1 MGLCRISEEID
12 SDIDM
17 SRRPEV
23 KKYME
28 ERYGEDQVCSVGT
41 YTTLQIKAALKD
53 FGKVLGVPA
62 SDIAIL
68 TNSLGMDAR
77 SLEDLM
83 KAGCQRR
90 DIGKFI
96 EKYPELVMIAG
107 LVNGQPKAKSI
118 HACAMMIYPKEKDMF
133 HWSPIRQQD
142 DMYISEWEGGE
153 LDSAGFLKEDI
164 LGILQLTKFSDI
176 LRLIKEHRGEEV
188 DIYNVPLNDRTVF
201 KYFQKGWNGD
211 VFHFGAKGLT
221 GYCKLLKPDNIDELI
236 NCIGLFRPG
245 VMESGFHN
253 KYVARKFGQEDVE
266 IRIGEED
273 VLKRTRGIMI
283 WQEQTM
289 QLFSKLGG
297 FDMVTADTCRRA
309 IGKKQLEKI
318 VPFKK
323 DFKENYE
330 KEYGVDEK
338 YAEET
343 WQEIEY
349 MASYQFNHCIRG
361 SERIKRITKN
371 PNFSPTI
378 EEMYLIKNNS
388 QYAKETGHKPLHQM
402 YKYTGYRNS
411 WSLNEEGRLTP
422 NKIVDIRYQGVRD
435 VYRVTVSSGKTI
447 DVTLNHKFKTQR
459 GELRLEDI
467 VVGDKIPVCI
477 GYEIED
483 TGYRFTDKGKLSR
496 FHTQNEEYREE
507 FVLNSEKGHSGF
519 VKKQETQQLKLRYYT
534 KNLKKDFC
542 EVCGKKDC
550 RLEVHHIDN
559 CHGNN
564 DISNL
569 QTVCSSCHKKLHYE
583 IGRAKQG
590 DKGLLVE
597 WQEITS
603 IEYAGKDNVYD
614 IEMADPYHTFTIDNG
629 IVTCNSHAAAYATTG
644 YTCQWLKVHYPL
656 EYWAVAFSYADDED
670 YPLYLHEI
678 NESGEIKMLP
688 PDINNSGM
696 TIVADKGDNGL
707 LWSLA
712 SIKQVGEKAQQ
723 QIMEDRE
730 KFGQYFSLSDFLE
743 RLVVKGSAVN
753 KSVVENLILSGA
765 FDSIENIAEPKDRL
779 KLIDQ
784 YRIDKGVKV
793 DRAKDIFHLNETKTS
808 YNWWY
813 LLRQK
818 RLCGFAFFDY
828 KELYE
833 NYFKEQLDNPY
844 FNYVEVEDI
853 DEEDCMNHEKVIVGG
868 YVYSKEIKSGKK
880 GEYCILV
887 LEQNY
892 RFITVMF
899 WSEEYESFE
908 RILGECDKQIL
919 FMNGVENW
927 DERNSMPV
935 IYATEATEVLVL
947 T

>member
-1 MGLCRISEEID
+1 MGLCRISEEVD

-83 KAGCQRR
+83 KAGCQRK
-90 DIGKFI
+90 DIGRFI

-176 LRLIKEHRGEEV
+176 LKLIKEHRGEEV

-253 KYVARKFGQEDVE
+253 KYVARKFGQEE
-266 IRIGEED
+266 AETRIGEED
-273 VLKRTRGIMI
+273 ILKKTQGIMI

-338 YAEET
+338 YAEEA
-343 WQEIEY
+343 WQEIEN
-349 MASYQFNHCIRG
+349 MASYQFNACLSG
-361 SERIKRITKN
+361 GERFYGYTK
-371 PNFSPTI
+371 TI
-378 EEMYLIKNNS
+378 EEMYK
-388 QYAKETGHKPLHQM
+388 AKETNM
-402 YKYTGYRNS
+402 RVFSFTGKGVITNRVK
-411 WSLNEEGRLTP
+411 E
-422 NKIVDIRYQGVRD
+422 IRYSGHRD
-435 VYRVTVSSGKTI
+435 TYKVKLENGTSIVAT
-447 DVTLNHKFKTQR
+447 DNHKFITLR
-459 GELRLEDI
+459 GELQLKDI
-467 VVGDKIPVCI
+467 VEGDSVPFITQFKGSKWKWCKIESIKPN
-477 GYEIED
+477 
-483 TGYRFTDKGKLSR
+483 GKLDVYDVEV
-496 FHTQNEEYREE
+496 FGPYHN
-507 FVLNSEKGHSGF
+507 FVTSEK
-519 VKKQETQQLKLRYYT
+519 
-534 KNLKKDFC
+534 
-542 EVCGKKDC
+542 
-550 RLEVHHIDN
+550 
-559 CHGNN
+559 
-564 DISNL
+564 
-569 QTVCSSCHKKLHYE
+569 
-583 IGRAKQG
+583 
-590 DKGLLVE
+590 
-597 WQEITS
+597 
-603 IEYAGKDNVYD
+603 
-614 IEMADPYHTFTIDNG
+614 

-765 FDSIENIAEPKDRL
+765 FDSIENITEPKDRL

-813 LLRQK
+813 LLKQK

-844 FNYVEVEDI
+844 FNYVAVEDI
-853 DEEDCMNHEKVIVGG
+853 DEEDCMNHEKVVVGG

-892 RFITVMF
+892 QFITVMF

-908 RILGECDKQIL
+908 HILGECDKQIL
-919 FMNGVENW
+919 FMNGVGNW
-927 DERNSMPV
+927 DERNSMPI

>member
-1 MGLCRISEEID
+1 MGLCRISEEVD

-83 KAGCQRR
+83 KAGCQRK
-90 DIGKFI
+90 DIGRFI

-176 LRLIKEHRGEEV
+176 LKLIKEHRGEEV

-253 KYVARKFGQEDVE
+253 KYVARKFGQEE
-266 IRIGEED
+266 TETRIGEED
-273 VLKRTRGIMI
+273 ILKKTQGIMI

-338 YAEET
+338 YAEEA
-343 WQEIEY
+343 WQEIEN
-349 MASYQFNHCIRG
+349 MASYQFN
-361 SERIKRITKN
+361 K
-371 PNFSPTI
+371 
-378 EEMYLIKNNS
+378 
-388 QYAKETGHKPLHQM
+388 
-402 YKYTGYRNS
+402 
-411 WSLNEEGRLTP
+411 
-422 NKIVDIRYQGVRD
+422 
-435 VYRVTVSSGKTI
+435 
-447 DVTLNHKFKTQR
+447 
-459 GELRLEDI
+459 
-467 VVGDKIPVCI
+467 
-477 GYEIED
+477 
-483 TGYRFTDKGKLSR
+483 
-496 FHTQNEEYREE
+496 
-507 FVLNSEKGHSGF
+507 
-519 VKKQETQQLKLRYYT
+519 
-534 KNLKKDFC
+534 
-542 EVCGKKDC
+542 
-550 RLEVHHIDN
+550 
-559 CHGNN
+559 
-564 DISNL
+564 
-569 QTVCSSCHKKLHYE
+569 
-583 IGRAKQG
+583 
-590 DKGLLVE
+590 
-597 WQEITS
+597 
-603 IEYAGKDNVYD
+603 
-614 IEMADPYHTFTIDNG
+614 
-629 IVTCNSHAAAYATTG
+629 SHAAAYATTG

-765 FDSIENIAEPKDRL
+765 FDSIENITEPKDRL

-813 LLRQK
+813 LLKQK

-844 FNYVEVEDI
+844 FNYIAVEDI
-853 DEEDCMNHEKVIVGG
+853 DEEDCMNHEKVVVGG

-892 RFITVMF
+892 QFITVMF

-908 RILGECDKQIL
+908 HILGECDKQIL
-919 FMNGVENW
+919 FMNGVGNW
-927 DERNSMPV
+927 DERNSMPI

>member
-1 MGLCRISEEID
+1 
-12 SDIDM
+12 M

-23 KKYME
+23 KQYME
-28 ERYGEDQVCSVGT
+28 ERYGKDQVCSVGT

-53 FGKVLGVPA
+53 LGKVMKVPA

-68 TNSLGMDAR
+68 TNGLGMDAR
-77 SLEDLM
+77 NLEDLF
-83 KAGCQRR
+83 KAGCQRK

-96 EKYPELVMIAG
+96 EKYPELVIVAG

-118 HACAMMIYPKEKDMF
+118 HACAMMIYPRERDMF
-133 HWSPIRQQD
+133 HWTPIRKQD

-176 LRLIKEHRGEEV
+176 LKLVEKNHGDKI
-188 DIYNVPLNDRTVF
+188 DIYHVPLDDKTVF

-253 KYVARKFGQEDVE
+253 KYVARKFGEEE
-266 IRIGEED
+266 IDTRKGEGE
-273 VLKRTRGIMI
+273 VLKTTLGIMI

-318 VPFKK
+318 IPFKAK
-323 DFKENYE
+323 FIEHYKE
-330 KEYGVDEK
+330 EYDVDEE
-338 YAEET
+338 YAEEV
-343 WQEIEY
+343 WQEIEN
-349 MASYQFNHCIRG
+349 MASYQFNACIRG
-361 SERIKRITKN
+361 SERIKRITKH
-371 PNFSPTI
+371 PIFSPTV
-378 EEMYLIKNNS
+378 EEMYLIKNDS
-388 QYAKETGHKPLHQM
+388 QYAKETGHKSLHQM
-402 YKYTGYRNS
+402 YKDTGYRNS
-411 WSLNEEGRLTP
+411 WSLDERGRLIP
-422 NKIVDIRYQGVRD
+422 NEIVDIRYQGVRD

-467 VVGDKIPVCI
+467 VVGDKIPVCA

-483 TGYRFTDKGKLSR
+483 TNYYFTDRGKLSC
-496 FHTQNEEYREE
+496 FHTQSEKYRES
-507 FVLNSEKGHSGF
+507 FILNSKKGHSGS
-519 VKKQETQQLKLRYYT
+519 VKKQETQCSKLRYYT

-564 DISNL
+564 DLSNL

-583 IGRAKQG
+583 MGRAKQG

-597 WQEITS
+597 WQDITS
-603 IEYAGKDNVYD
+603 IEYVGKDKVYD
-614 IEMADPYHTFTIDNG
+614 VEMADPYHTFTIDNG

-644 YTCQWLKVHYPL
+644 YVCQWLKVHYPL
-656 EYWAVAFSYADDED
+656 EYWAVAFSYASDDD
-670 YPLYLHEI
+670 FPLYLHEI
-678 NESGEIKMLP
+678 NESGDIKVLP
-688 PDINNSGM
+688 PDINESNIKIEMDGEN
-696 TIVADKGDNGL
+696 KGL

-723 QIMEDRE
+723 QIIEDRE
-730 KFGQYFSLSDFLE
+730 KYGQYFSLEEFLE

-753 KSVVENLILSGA
+753 KSVVENLITVGA
-765 FDSIENIAEPKDRL
+765 FDSLENIEHPS
-779 KLIDQ
+779 Q
-784 YRIDKGVKV
+784 RIDLIEKYRVSKGIKV
-793 DRAKDIFHLNETKTS
+793 DRSKDIFTLNENKTK
-808 YNWWY
+808 YDWWF

-828 KELYE
+828 KQLY
-833 NYFKEQLDNPY
+833 NDYFKEQLDNRY
-844 FNYVEVEDI
+844 HVYRDVQDI
-853 DEEDCMNHEKVIVGG
+853 DERAGIRRDKIVVGG
-868 YVYSKEIKSGKK
+868 YVYSKEVKSGK
-880 GEYCILV
+880 GGAYAIIV

-892 RFITVMF
+892 QFITVMF
-899 WSEEYESFE
+899 WSEQYSAYEALLS
-908 RILGECDKQIL
+908 ECDKNIM
-919 FMNGVENW
+919 FVNGTCMW
-927 DERNSMPV
+927 DERNSQTV
-935 IYATEATEVLVL
+935 LYTTDATDVLLL

>member
-1 MGLCRISEEID
+1 MLRKISGKFSKVGLCRISEEVD

-28 ERYGEDQVCSVGT
+28 ERYGKDQVCSVGT

-53 FGKVLGVPA
+53 LGKVMKVPA

-68 TNSLGMDAR
+68 TNGLGMDAR
-77 SLEDLM
+77 NLEDLF

-96 EKYPELVMIAG
+96 EKYPELVIVAG

-118 HACAMMIYPKEKDMF
+118 HACAMMIYPREKDMF
-133 HWSPIRQQD
+133 HWAPIRKQD

-176 LRLIKEHRGEEV
+176 LKLVEKNHGDKI
-188 DIYNVPLNDRTVF
+188 DIYHVPLDDKTVF
-201 KYFQKGWNGD
+201 KYFQRGWNGD

-221 GYCKLLKPDNIDELI
+221 GYCKLLKPDNINELI

-266 IRIGEED
+266 IRVGEED

-343 WQEIEY
+343 WQEIEN
-349 MASYQFNHCIRG
+349 MASYSFN
-361 SERIKRITKN
+361 K
-371 PNFSPTI
+371 
-378 EEMYLIKNNS
+378 
-388 QYAKETGHKPLHQM
+388 
-402 YKYTGYRNS
+402 
-411 WSLNEEGRLTP
+411 
-422 NKIVDIRYQGVRD
+422 
-435 VYRVTVSSGKTI
+435 
-447 DVTLNHKFKTQR
+447 
-459 GELRLEDI
+459 
-467 VVGDKIPVCI
+467 
-477 GYEIED
+477 
-483 TGYRFTDKGKLSR
+483 
-496 FHTQNEEYREE
+496 
-507 FVLNSEKGHSGF
+507 
-519 VKKQETQQLKLRYYT
+519 
-534 KNLKKDFC
+534 
-542 EVCGKKDC
+542 
-550 RLEVHHIDN
+550 
-559 CHGNN
+559 
-564 DISNL
+564 
-569 QTVCSSCHKKLHYE
+569 
-583 IGRAKQG
+583 
-590 DKGLLVE
+590 
-597 WQEITS
+597 
-603 IEYAGKDNVYD
+603 
-614 IEMADPYHTFTIDNG
+614 
-629 IVTCNSHAAAYATTG
+629 SHAAAYATTG
-644 YTCQWLKVHYPL
+644 YVCQWLKVHYPL
-656 EYWAVAFSYADDED
+656 EYWAVAFSYASDDD

-678 NESGEIKMLP
+678 NESGNIKILS
-688 PDINNSGM
+688 PDINESNIKIEM
-696 TIVADKGDNGL
+696 DAENKGL

-723 QIMEDRE
+723 QIIEDRE
-730 KFGQYFSLSDFLE
+730 KYGQYFSFEEFLE

-753 KSVVENLILSGA
+753 KSVVENLITVGA
-765 FDSIENIAEPKDRL
+765 FDSLENIEYPSQRIN
-779 KLIDQ
+779 LIEK
-784 YRIDKGVKV
+784 YRVSKGIKV
-793 DRAKDIFHLNETKTS
+793 DRSKDAFTLNENKTK
-808 YNWWY
+808 YDWWF

-828 KELYE
+828 KQLYS
-833 NYFKEQLDNPY
+833 NYFKDQLNDSY
-844 FNYVEVEDI
+844 YKYKAFQDI
-853 DEEDCMNHEKVIVGG
+853 DERAGIRRDKLAIGG
-868 YVYSKEIKSGKK
+868 YVYSKEVKSGKG
-880 GEYCILV
+880 GEYAIIV

-892 RFITVMF
+892 QFITVMF
-899 WSEEYESFE
+899 WSEQYSAYKT
-908 RILGECDKQIL
+908 LLDECDKNIM
-919 FMNGVENW
+919 FVNGTCMW
-927 DERNSMPV
+927 DERNSQTV
-935 IYATEATEVLVL
+935 LYTTDATDVLLL